1 MEIVPGGEMKMT
13 KIDQRLQEL
22 NIQLPEATQP
32 LYHYVPVMIHQG
44 VAYIS
49 GQVPRINGEVPYTG
63 KVGTEVTIDQARELA
78 EICVLKGLSC
88 LQAAIGSL
96 DQVDQVLKVTGYVQS
111 APGFSE
117 QPKVL
122 DAVSELLEKIFGEKG
137 RHARTAVGVAELP
150 SNTPVE
156 VDFII
161 AVKAEGE
168 CER

>member
-1 MEIVPGGEMKMT
+1 MT
-13 KIDQRLQEL
+13 NIEQRLQEL
-22 NIQLPEATQP
+22 EILLPEATPP

-49 GQVPRINGEVPYTG
+49 GQVPRVNGEVPYTG
-63 KVGTEVTIDQARELA
+63 KVGREVTIEQARELA
-78 EICVLKGLSC
+78 EICVLKALSGLKAS
-88 LQAAIGSL
+88 QGSL
-96 DQVDQVLKVTGYVQS
+96 DSVEQILKVTGYVQS

-117 QPKVL
+117 QSKVL

-150 SNTPVE
+150 GITPIE

-161 AVKAEGE
+161 AVKPDGGS
-168 CER
+168 ER

>member
-1 MEIVPGGEMKMT
+1 MNN
-13 KIDQRLQEL
+13 IDQRLQEL
-22 NIQLPEATQP
+22 GIQLPEATAP
-32 LYHYVPVMIHQG
+32 LFHYVPVMLHQG

-49 GQVPRINGEVPYTG
+49 GQVPRLNGEVPYPG
-63 KVGTEVTIDQARELA
+63 KVGTEVTIEQARELA

-88 LQAAIGSL
+88 LKATIGDL
-96 DQVDQVLKVTGYVQS
+96 DKVAQVLKVTGYVQS

-117 QPKVL
+117 QSKIL

-150 SNTPVE
+150 SNTPIE

-161 AVKAEGE
+161 AVKQGD
-168 CER
+168 RDYDFFKRY